1 MTVTLNRRAF
11 DHAKELINEGRI
23 VLDER
28 DAWSEH
34 RPTAEQENEF
44 IRLHGFAEYGRWY
57 LGINDEKPE
66 QAKGH
71 YEFPYGDFSKVHRCD
86 VLSAESRAG
95 QYQHYD
101 IENAVAHLQGMLNAR
116 KGAPTSERRRAA
128 SPGKT
133 AGGPGIRRGD
143 TIAISA
149 VQDPEHQTEQH
160 AQQKT
165 CHQRKIKR
173 YIFALDHDVAGQPA
187 QPDLAQIGPKQTGQQ
202 EDKAEHDQKARH
214 RIQPLG
220 SLASI
225 IPALAEQLQQHHE
238 KIDEIE
244 VERQRTHH
252 RLLVCDFSAVRL

>member
-11 DHAKELINEGRI
+11 EHAKELINEGRI

-66 QAKGH
+66 QTKGH
-71 YEFPYGDFSKVHRCD
+71 YEFPYGDFSKVHRCG

-101 IENAVAHLQGMLNAR
+101 IENAVAHLHGMLDAR
-116 KGAPTSERRRAA
+116 KGAPAPKRTRTA

-133 AGGPGIRRGD
+133 ARG
-143 TIAISA
+143 
-149 VQDPEHQTEQH
+149 
-160 AQQKT
+160 
-165 CHQRKIKR
+165 
-173 YIFALDHDVAGQPA
+173 
-187 QPDLAQIGPKQTGQQ
+187 
-202 EDKAEHDQKARH
+202 ARH
-214 RIQPLG
+214 
-220 SLASI
+220 
-225 IPALAEQLQQHHE
+225 
-238 KIDEIE
+238 
-244 VERQRTHH
+244 
-252 RLLVCDFSAVRL
+252 SAR